1 MHTSTTLNAYLAF
14 PHVQQVFRLERT
26 TTVVKT
32 GEIRHEIVVGVT
44 SCDSNRATPAD
55 LLAAVRQHWTIENQ
69 VHWTRDV
76 TWKEDASHVRT
87 GSAPRMLASF
97 RNMVLSWLDL
107 KKKKGIASQLRILG
121 WDRDAA
127 LAVVTEAV

>member
-1 MHTSTTLNAYLAF
+1 M
-14 PHVQQVFRLERT
+14 FRLERT

>member
-1 MHTSTTLNAYLAF
+1 MNGYVKF
-14 PHVQQVFRLERT
+14 PYVQQVFQLERT
-26 TTVVKT
+26 TTDVKT
-32 GEIRHEIVVGVT
+32 GAIRHEIVVGVT
-44 SCDSNRATPAD
+44 SYDANRATPAD